1 MQAGGEGDDGFAGA
15 DVALYETHNRC
26 RWREVVGDFGEDA
39 FLCAGE
45 DVGQGGAEVA
55 QERGIGRQGEGALA
69 AYTGAGVLDGELVG
83 DEFFKDEAAARGVA
97 AVEQGVRVAVVR
109 RAVQG
114 GERGG

>member
-15 DVALYETHNRC
+15 DVALHETHHRC
-26 RWREVVGDFGEDA
+26 RLREVGGDFGADA